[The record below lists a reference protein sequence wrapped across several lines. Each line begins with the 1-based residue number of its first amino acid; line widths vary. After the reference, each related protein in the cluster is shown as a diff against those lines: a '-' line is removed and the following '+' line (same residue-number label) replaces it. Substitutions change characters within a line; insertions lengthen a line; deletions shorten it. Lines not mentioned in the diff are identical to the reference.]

1 MKLESW
7 STTGVKID
15 KQHALNYKHGVPLM
29 PISIRIL
36 QILECQNSTKMGC
49 PHNLVN
55 GRGLK
60 VNTAKHSSEKGEGG
74 SHPPLSHYCV

>member
-36 QILECQNSTKMGC
+36 QILECQNSTKVGIMKATG
-49 PHNLVN
+49 NLKQFSN
-55 GRGLK
+55 ISSLK
-60 VNTAKHSSEKGEGG
+60 RRNH
-74 SHPPLSHYCV
+74 

>member
-36 QILECQNSTKMGC
+36 QILECQNSTKVDIMETIG
-49 PHNLVN
+49 NLEQFSN
-55 GRGLK
+55 ICCL
-60 VNTAKHSSEKGEGG
+60 
-74 SHPPLSHYCV
+74 

>member
-15 KQHALNYKHGVPLM
+15 KRHALNYKHGVPLM

-36 QILECQNSTKMGC
+36 QILACQNSTKVGIMETIG
-49 PHNLVN
+49 NLEQFSN
-55 GRGLK
+55 ISCL
-60 VNTAKHSSEKGEGG
+60 
-74 SHPPLSHYCV
+74 

>member
-36 QILECQNSTKMGC
+36 QILECQNSTKIGIMEAIC
-49 PHNLVN
+49 NLKQFITYLCLQRT
-55 GRGLK
+55 GPYRIK
-60 VNTAKHSSEKGEGG
+60 SSWHS
-74 SHPPLSHYCV
+74 

>member
-15 KQHALNYKHGVPLM
+15 KRHALNYKHGVPLM

-36 QILECQNSTKMGC
+36 QILECQNSTKIGIMEAIG
-49 PHNLVN
+49 NLKKITN
-55 GRGLK
+55 ITCLYRR
-60 VNTAKHSSEKGEGG
+60 KH
-74 SHPPLSHYCV
+74 

>member
-36 QILECQNSTKMGC
+36 QILECQNSTTIGIMEAIS
-49 PHNLVN
+49 NLKKFPN
-55 GRGLK
+55 ISCL
-60 VNTAKHSSEKGEGG
+60 
-74 SHPPLSHYCV
+74 